1 MAFPTQTHS
10 ASNGT
15 QQAQCDMFILGGRQ
29 QSLPASSAKND
40 LSHRGRVGQSL
51 AADECW
57 PHWGRPTRTVPFLWG
72 LGLAGNPIFESS
84 GITVKDRQERWLQPA
99 AGRPGHPKKQNYTDK
114 NQA

>member
-1 MAFPTQTHS
+1 MAFPTQTYS

-15 QQAQCDMFILGGRQ
+15 QQAQRDMFILGGRQ

-40 LSHRGRVGQSL
+40 LSSHCRVGQSL

-72 LGLAGNPIFESS
+72 LGLAGNPILEAS
-84 GITVKDRQERWLQPA
+84 G
-99 AGRPGHPKKQNYTDK
+99 
-114 NQA
+114 